1 MVSLGHQVCQTWPC
15 SKHTMLIWDMVG
27 FGIIC
32 LKPNHDPNVSMLIW
46 NMVGF
51 GVSSVPNLTMFQ
63 IWFGISQVGFGCW
76 SHFGHGYSQIEN
88 YDLGCPKSKFR
99 FGDVPN
105 QIRNKVAFGLQQRQ
119 SFLLNQIH
127 RVSIIAS
134 AMFLPLWQ
142 NSIKMISKRKFFYFK
157 VEPT

>member
-1 MVSLGHQVCQTWPC
+1 MGHQVCQTWPC

-105 QIRNKVAFGLQQRQ
+105 QIRNKVAFGLQQTY
-119 SFLLNQIH
+119 N
-127 RVSIIAS
+127 
-134 AMFLPLWQ
+134 
-142 NSIKMISKRKFFYFK
+142 KFYFK
-157 VEPT
+157 KFYLKKSMFKAKRKSKEFREVSVSIPKIICLKKVQVY